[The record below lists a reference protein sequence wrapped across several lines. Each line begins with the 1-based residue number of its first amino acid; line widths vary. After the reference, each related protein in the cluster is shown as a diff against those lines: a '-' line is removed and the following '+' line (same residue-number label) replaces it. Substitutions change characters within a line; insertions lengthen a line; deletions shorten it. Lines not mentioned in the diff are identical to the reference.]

1 MSEGKMKKR
10 WNKPELTVVTRG
22 KSNEWVLGDCK
33 AQYGNGPEQS
43 ATGCMNVTGT
53 GACRGHSKT

>member
-1 MSEGKMKKR
+1 MKKD
-10 WNKPELTVVTRG
+10 WKKPELTVVTRG

-33 AQYGNGPEQS
+33 AQYGTGPEQAS
-43 ATGCMNVTGT
+43 TGCMNVTGG